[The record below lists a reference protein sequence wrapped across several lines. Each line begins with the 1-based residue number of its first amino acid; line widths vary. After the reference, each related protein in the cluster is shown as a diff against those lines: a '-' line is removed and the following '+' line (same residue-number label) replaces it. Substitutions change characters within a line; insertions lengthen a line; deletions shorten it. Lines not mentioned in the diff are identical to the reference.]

1 MNRAE
6 NEIEPLPIL
15 LDPFSPNRAGFWIVV
30 ELNAGT
36 NFYVRISFPQPIE
49 FVEIDSGMI
58 TVVIGESEIGDAPAP
73 RRVNPWL

>member
-6 NEIEPLPIL
+6 NEIEPFPIL
-15 LDPFSPNRAGFWIVV
+15 LDPFPPSRAGFWIVI

-58 TVVIGESEIGDAPAP
+58 TVVIGEGEIGDAPAP